1 MGLTAGLDILNN
13 TKISLFCRESNTHLS
28 SSYPTH
34 HKNKPILLADIYI
47 YIYIYTYIYTYVH
60 IYICIG
66 YMICHK

>member
-34 HKNKPILLADIYI
+34 HKNNTILLADIYI
-47 YIYIYTYIYTYVH
+47 YIH
-60 IYICIG
+60 IYIRTYIHM
-66 YMICHK
+66 YRLYDLP